1 MFPRQFR
8 VEIDPGRIT
17 SSVWNEGRSNM
28 NATSLELSNR
38 LSITTSQVR
47 EAFVEMEKA
56 IKELD

>member
-38 LSITTSQVR
+38 LIDNYESGKRSIR
-47 EAFVEMEKA
+47 RNGKGY
-56 IKELD
+56 